1 MKPILRV
8 RALEVLDSRGRPT
21 VEAEVTL
28 TDGAVGTAIAPSG
41 ASTGKHE
48 ALELRDGDANRYG
61 GLGVL
66 KAVANVNETIASAVS
81 GLSSQEEVDDYLR
94 ENKHLGANATLA
106 VSMAVAHAN
115 AASEHLPLWKTL
127 SSGARPSLPTPMV
140 NLISGGL
147 HAGRNLDLQDFLI
160 IATKCDSYSQALE
173 RIVKIYN
180 RAKKLID
187 ARGWN
192 SLKADEGGF
201 SPALPSNEA
210 ALDFIMEA
218 AQGEDIAI
226 ALDVAATHFYDNG
239 EYKLARESRA
249 LTSAQMAD
257 LLAEWCER
265 YPIVSIEDGLAEDD
279 WDGWKILTERLA
291 SRVQLIGDD
300 LFTTNPQRVQRGI
313 DSGVANAVLVKM
325 NQIGTLTETLEVI
338 ELARKNNYRCVVS
351 ARSGESED
359 TTMSDLAVASGVGQ
373 IKVGSV
379 NQSERLA
386 KYNRLLRIER
396 EGLPYA
402 RVY

>member
-21 VEAEVTL
+21 VEAEVIL
-28 TDGAVGTAIAPSG
+28 ADGSAGTAIAPSG

-48 ALELRDGDANRYG
+48 ALELRDGDPDRYD

-66 KAVANVNETIASAVS
+66 KAVANVNETIADSIVEMI
-81 GLSSQEEVDDYLR
+81 SQEEVDEYLR
-94 ENKHLGANATLA
+94 DNKHLGANATLA

-115 AASEHLPLWKTL
+115 AASLRLPLWKTL
-127 SSGARPSLPTPMV
+127 SPAQKPTLPTPMV

-160 IATKCDSYSQALE
+160 IPTGCDSYSQALE
-173 RIVKIYN
+173 RIVKVYN
-180 RAKKLID
+180 QARRLID
-187 ARGWN
+187 KKGWS

-201 SPALPSNEA
+201 SPALSSNEA
-210 ALDFIMEA
+210 ALDFVMEA
-218 AQGEDIAI
+218 AGGEPIAI
-226 ALDVAATHFYDNG
+226 ALDVAATHFFEDGKYH
-239 EYKLARESRA
+239 LARESRA
-249 LTSAQMAD
+249 LSAEEMVE
-257 LLAEWCER
+257 LLSGWCEK

-279 WDGWKILTERLA
+279 WDGWKKLTDRL
-291 SRVQLIGDD
+291 SSKVQLVGDD
-300 LFTTNPQRVQRGI
+300 LFTTNPGRVQRGI
-313 DSGVANAVLVKM
+313 DSGTANAVLVKM

-338 ELARKNNYRCVVS
+338 DLARRNNYRCVVS

-359 TTMSDLAVASGVGQ
+359 TTMSDLAVATGVGQ

-396 EGLPYA
+396 DGVPYSQT
-402 RVY
+402 Y

>member
-21 VEAEVTL
+21 VETEVTL
-28 TDGAVGTAIAPSG
+28 ADGSIGTAIAPSG

-48 ALELRDGDANRYG
+48 ALELRDGDPDRYG

-66 KAVANVNETIASAVS
+66 KAVENVNNIIGPAI
-81 GLSSQEEVDDYLR
+81 GGMGSQAEADDYLR
-94 ENKHLGANATLA
+94 NNKHLGANATLA
-106 VSMAVAHAN
+106 VSMAIAHAN
-115 AASEHLPLWKTL
+115 AASQRLPLWKTL
-127 SSGARPSLPTPMV
+127 APGRQPSIPTPMV

-180 RAKKLID
+180 QTKKIIE
-187 ARGWN
+187 ARGWT

-210 ALDFIMEA
+210 ALDLVMEA
-218 AQGEDIAI
+218 AQGENIAI
-226 ALDVAATHFYDNG
+226 ALDVAATHFYEDG
-239 EYKLARESRA
+239 KYKLARESRA
-249 LTSAQMAD
+249 LSSAEMVD
-257 LLAEWCER
+257 LLAKWCER
-265 YPIVSIEDGLAEDD
+265 YPIVSIEDGLAEDH
-279 WDGWKILTERLA
+279 WEGWKLLTDRLG
-291 SRVQLIGDD
+291 SRIQLIGDD
-300 LFTTNPQRVQRGI
+300 LFTTNPERVRRGI
-313 DSGVANAVLVKM
+313 DSDIANAVLVKM
-325 NQIGTLTETLEVI
+325 NQIGTLTETLEVV
-338 ELARKNNYRCVVS
+338 ELARENNYRCVVS
-351 ARSGESED
+351 ARSGETED
-359 TTMSDLAVASGVGQ
+359 TTMADLAVATGAGQ

-396 EGLPYA
+396 DSLPYA
-402 RVY
+402 RAY